1 MQYDQVF
8 VSAEQA
14 AQPYRILDALIA
26 RQLVLGRPPKFLWKC
41 KDNGAPDTMHKPRL
55 LIREQDNNNLIT
67 HARNNLKDERV
78 VAAEA
83 TSFEENCM
91 ISFLPMLTNR
101 SLRLLPD
108 KSFHGRGE
116 QAAFELVDA
125 VAALT
130 FVSTEKIYSRTKCS
144 NAEIATRNSTSSI
157 RPTRQ
162 EK

>member
-1 MQYDQVF
+1 MEFKRCSTTRSSSALSRQPKPM
-8 VSAEQA
+8 VSSTRSSPDISA
-14 AQPYRILDALIA
+14 
-26 RQLVLGRPPKFLWKC
+26 KFLWKF
-41 KDNGAPDTMHKPRL
+41 KDSGAPATMRHPRL
-55 LIREQDNNNLIT
+55 LPLKQDNNYIIT
-67 HARNNLKDERV
+67 HGRAGLKDVRV
-78 VAAEA
+78 VTAEA
-83 TSFEENCM
+83 TSLKEDCM
-91 ISFLPMLTNR
+91 NSFLPMQTNR

-116 QAAFELVDA
+116 QAAFEPVDA

-144 NAEIATRNSTSSI
+144 NAEVGTRTSTSSI